1 MKLKNLMSEAY
12 SNPKVDQLVKQLVDI
27 AATGEL
33 GPDVIADIDRQ
44 LTSARKKFFTS
55 KRTPDSYKSA
65 VEKSKLT
72 KIMGKVN
79 DDTIDAIEK
88 LPAFKE
94 LASHEKLGLS
104 LNLYGNIPKPG
115 TKVLQKQYID
125 AYLKL
130 YPQFA
135 KKAGITDTDVI
146 EKYQKFRSTN

>member
-72 KIMGKVN
+72 RTMGKVH
-79 DDTIDAIEK
+79 DDTIDAINK
-88 LPAFKE
+88 LPAFKN
-94 LASHEKLGLS
+94 LGTMQQFALS
-104 LNLYGNIPKPG
+104 INNHGNDA
-115 TKVLQKQYID
+115 LQKPYAE
-125 AYLKL
+125 AYGKL
-130 YPQFA
+130 FPQFA
-135 KKAGITDTDVI
+135 KKVGVTDPDVI
-146 EKYQKFRSTN
+146 KKYRKWFYADRVK

>member
-1 MKLKNLMSEAY
+1 MKLKNLMNEAY

-72 KIMGKVN
+72 RTMNKVH
-79 DDTIDAIEK
+79 DDTIDAINK
-88 LPAFKE
+88 LPAFKNLE
-94 LASHEKLGLS
+94 TWEQFRLS
-104 LNLYGNIPKPG
+104 INNHYNDA
-115 TKVLQKQYID
+115 LQKPYTE
-125 AYLKL
+125 AYGKL
-130 YPQFA
+130 FPQFA
-135 KKAGITDTDVI
+135 KKVGVTDPDVI
-146 EKYQKFRSTN
+146 KKYRKWHYADRVK

>member
-72 KIMGKVN
+72 RTMGKVH
-79 DDTIDAIEK
+79 DDTIDAINK
-88 LPAFKE
+88 LPAFKNLGTMQQFALSINNHGNNALQGPYAE
-94 LASHEKLGLS
+94 AYGKLF
-104 LNLYGNIPKPG
+104 
-115 TKVLQKQYID
+115 
-125 AYLKL
+125 
-130 YPQFA
+130 PQFA
-135 KKAGITDTDVI
+135 KKVGVTDPDVI
-146 EKYQKFRSTN
+146 KKYRKWFYADRVK